1 VMIHLATHGRFSS
14 DPRQTFIVTDGGK
27 SLDLNSLRSMLKQ
40 APNAL
45 DLLVLSACETATG
58 DRRAA
63 LGLAG
68 TAIRSGAAS
77 TLASMW
83 SVDDRSTA
91 QLMQKF
97 YVTLTQTNRVS
108 KAEALRVA
116 QRETRQ
122 QYPHPYYWA
131 SFVLVGNWL

>member
-1 VMIHLATHGRFSS
+1 M
-14 DPRQTFIVTDGGK
+14 
-27 SLDLNSLRSMLKQ
+27 
-40 APNAL
+40 
-45 DLLVLSACETATG
+45 
-58 DRRAA
+58 
-63 LGLAG
+63 AG

-91 QLMQKF
+91 KLMQNF
-97 YVTLTQTNRVS
+97 YSSLTQSNGVS
-108 KAEALRVA
+108 KAEALQLA
-116 QRETRQ
+116 QRKTRQ